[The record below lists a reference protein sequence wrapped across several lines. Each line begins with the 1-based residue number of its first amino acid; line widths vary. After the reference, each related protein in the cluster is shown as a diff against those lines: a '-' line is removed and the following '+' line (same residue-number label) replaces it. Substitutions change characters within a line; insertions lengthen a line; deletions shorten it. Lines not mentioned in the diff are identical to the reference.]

1 MRHPEYYR
9 FLWTTAKNLHRAQAK
24 SLIAVVVCLVSCG
37 RMRSFDIAQMIAA
50 RFCVKLK
57 SAVQRFYRLVNNR
70 KLDDLRVWTPLA
82 HHLLMAAGKV
92 MAISIDWTEW
102 HEELRVLTAAVG
114 IGRRAIPIYAQTF
127 SKTKIPRSQ
136 NSRENS
142 FIKVLGLM
150 SPLVKKAVLL
160 FDRGFR
166 RASLIK
172 LLLQLE
178 HLFIIRLMANVKV
191 AGATYTGLLS
201 AYPLKPGQTVDLG
214 VCRLRSDGVVLVRV
228 IGVWR
233 RGEDEPWWLATSLDN
248 TPRKIAETFDR
259 RVSVEEQFRDTKGC
273 RFGIKMKWTKFAT
286 CESINRLY
294 LLAALALI
302 CWTASGV
309 LEAREDPTMRLV
321 SKSKG
326 PRRSFVSIGIEAKR
340 RLLEVLRLGWR
351 TLIELLPDTEMR
363 TFAWVGKK

>member
-1 MRHPEYYR
+1 
-9 FLWTTAKNLHRAQAK
+9 
-24 SLIAVVVCLVSCG
+24 
-37 RMRSFDIAQMIAA
+37 
-50 RFCVKLK
+50 
-57 SAVQRFYRLVNNR
+57 
-70 KLDDLRVWTPLA
+70 
-82 HHLLMAAGKV
+82 
-92 MAISIDWTEW
+92 
-102 HEELRVLTAAVG
+102 
-114 IGRRAIPIYAQTF
+114 
-127 SKTKIPRSQ
+127 
-136 NSRENS
+136 
-142 FIKVLGLM
+142 M

-178 HLFIIRLMANVKV
+178 HRFIIRLMAKVKV
-191 AGATYTGLLS
+191 AGASYTGLLS
-201 AYPLKPGQTVDLG
+201 AYPLKPGHTVDLG

-233 RGEDEPWWLATSLDN
+233 RGEDEPWWLATSLDK
-248 TPRKIAETFDR
+248 TPRKVAEIFDR

-273 RFGIKMKWTKFAT
+273 RFGIKMKWTKFTT
-286 CESINRLY
+286 CEGINRFY

-351 TLIELLPDTEMR
+351 TLIELLPDTETR
-363 TFAWVGKK
+363 AFAWVGKK